1 MDAIST
7 IPGLV
12 DAAAFVD
19 LSSTASGTKVTAEIV
34 QVLTKTNEVI
44 GGLTEVAADLDAEEA
59 ARAASDAGLDTRLD
73 TAEGYITLLQT
84 GFSDHTALIQ
94 GLTDRVDDLEYAT
107 ASSYVEVASGDLT
120 LANDTAG
127 TVNFTGTA
135 GLQSLTLSNVLT
147 SFVVGK
153 SWRIICNNA
162 DGVQVASSSFA
173 HAGLTS
179 GASYINLL
187 VGDIVD
193 VCVVDIGSTKGWSA
207 AIMRGPGGYR
217 AGGAGGGDLG
227 GTDQDDRTIWVDRT
241 GDTGTRD
248 LALPNLTGTD
258 NFNHLREI
266 TVVLYGTP
274 SSGTFVITCLGTDTF
289 LDGATTFTVTE
300 KSACKFIGNGV
311 AGRWAA
317 IVGGAM

>member
-1 MDAIST
+1 MDPINTITGPLDSGSFADDATAI
-7 IPGLV
+7 
-12 DAAAFVD
+12 
-19 LSSTASGTKVTAEIV
+19 GTKVLAEIT
-34 QVLTKTNEVI
+34 QLISKTNEVI
-44 GGLTEVAADLDAEEA
+44 GALTEVATDLDTEEG
-59 ARAASDAGLDTRLD
+59 ARAAAD
-73 TAEGYITLLQT
+73 TAMDVRVDAAEASIVLLQT
-84 GFSDHTALIQ
+84 GFSDHTALLQAYEARIE
-94 GLTDRVDDLEYAT
+94 DLEYAT
-107 ASSYVEVASGDLT
+107 AVGYVEVASGDLT
-120 LANDTAG
+120 LANDTAH

-135 GLQSLTLSNVLT
+135 GLQSLTLDNVLT
-147 SFVVGK
+147 SFEPGK
-153 SWRIICNNA
+153 SWRIVCNNA
-162 DGVQVASSSFA
+162 DGVQVASSAFA

-227 GTDQDDRTIWVDRT
+227 GTDQDDRIIWVDRT

-248 LALPNLTGTD
+248 LAMPNLAGTD
-258 NFNHLREI
+258 NFNHHREI

-274 SSGTFVITCLGTDTF
+274 SSGTFVLTCLGSDTF
-289 LDGATTFTVTE
+289 LDGATTFTMTE